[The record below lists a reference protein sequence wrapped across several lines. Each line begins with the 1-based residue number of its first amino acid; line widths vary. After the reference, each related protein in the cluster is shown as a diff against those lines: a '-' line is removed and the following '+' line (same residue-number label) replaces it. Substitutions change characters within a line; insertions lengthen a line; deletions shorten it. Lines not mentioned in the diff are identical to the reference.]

1 MKKRMLVYV
10 VFGLVFYLL
19 FLIVEMP
26 ASWFAWG
33 LNQYSHRAVRL
44 DPIGGSLWSG
54 NGRIVIYHPQTTP
67 HDLGT
72 AEWNINPLWLFTGR
86 IQMHWLVKAQD
97 TNIDATVQFCPGQT
111 QWVDTDASFPAQSVS
126 TFYPAATLILPK
138 GLVRL
143 HTARFS
149 IGQKGIEGSGEIFW
163 QNAGSSLS
171 SVQPLGDYRLEIA
184 GAEKNAKLKL
194 TTLRGDLE
202 FTGQG
207 QWQPQTGQVQINGS
221 AMPRARA
228 GELESLLRMIGDDQ
242 GGGRRAL
249 TINTSY
255 PLLKLSDG

>member
-1 MKKRMLVYV
+1 VKKRMLMYV
-10 VFGLVFYLL
+10 VFGLFFYLI
-19 FLIVEMP
+19 FLIIQMP

-97 TNIDATVQFCPGQT
+97 TNIDATVQFGPGQT

-171 SVQPLGDYRLEIA
+171 SVQPLGDYRLEII
-184 GAEKNAKLKL
+184 GDGNAANLKL
-194 TTLRGDLE
+194 TTVSGPLALD
-202 FTGQG
+202 GQG
-207 QWQPQTGQVQINGS
+207 KWQLQDGQLQINGT
-221 AMPRARA
+221 AFARERAS
-228 GELESLLRMIGDDQ
+228 ELDPLLKLLGPDQ
-242 GGGRRAL
+242 GNGRRAL
-249 TINTSY
+249 TLATR
-255 PLLKLSDG
+255 LSI

>member
-1 MKKRMLVYV
+1 MKKRMLMYV
-10 VFGLVFYLL
+10 VFGLFFYLI
-19 FLIVEMP
+19 FLIIQMP

-97 TNIDATVQFCPGQT
+97 TNIDATVQFGPGQT

-171 SVQPLGDYRLEIA
+171 SVQPLGDYRLEII
-184 GAEKNAKLKL
+184 GDGNAANLKL
-194 TTLRGDLE
+194 TTVSGPLALD
-202 FTGQG
+202 GQG
-207 QWQPQTGQVQINGS
+207 KWQLQDGQLQINGT
-221 AMPRARA
+221 AFARERAS
-228 GELESLLRMIGDDQ
+228 ELDPLLKLLGPDQ
-242 GGGRRAL
+242 GNGRRAL
-249 TINTSY
+249 TLATR
-255 PLLKLSDG
+255 LSI